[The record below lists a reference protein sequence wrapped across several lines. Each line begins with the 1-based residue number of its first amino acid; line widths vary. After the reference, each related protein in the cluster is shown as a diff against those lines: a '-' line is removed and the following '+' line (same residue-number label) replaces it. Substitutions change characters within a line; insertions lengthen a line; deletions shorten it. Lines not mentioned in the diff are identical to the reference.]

1 MIVLLE
7 RTTKLVNGEER
18 VAVRW
23 VPDGPAYACTAD
35 GDCTDA
41 ERRATQWGAAN
52 APARP
57 AVADSRRRRF
67 TAR

>member
-1 MIVLLE
+1 MMVMLE

-18 VAVRW
+18 AAVRW
-23 VPDGPAYACTAD
+23 TGGPAYACTAD

-52 APARP
+52 APPRP
-57 AVADSRRRRF
+57 VGDSRRRRF

>member
-18 VAVRW
+18 AAVRW
-23 VPDGPAYACTAD
+23 TGGPAYACTAD

-41 ERRATQWGAAN
+41 EKRATQWGAAN

-57 AVADSRRRRF
+57 AVSDSRRRRF

>member
-1 MIVLLE
+1 MMVMLE

-18 VAVRW
+18 LAVRW
-23 VPDGPAYACTAD
+23 GPDGPAYACTAD

-41 ERRATQWGAAN
+41 EKRATHWGAVN

-57 AVADSRRRRF
+57 AGDDRRRRF